1 MACKHYK
8 VVDLYVRASVLQVK
22 VVRSAALCKM
32 LRIEAYTQEEAS
44 EQWDVHN
51 GSIICPCVLVVCD
64 HLQAVG
70 SEHTWHETRTE

>member
-1 MACKHYK
+1 MSCKAHYAVQFALMACTLYK

-44 EQWDVHN
+44 K
-51 GSIICPCVLVVCD
+51 
-64 HLQAVG
+64 
-70 SEHTWHETRTE
+70 

>member
-1 MACKHYK
+1 MCVYTC
-8 VVDLYVRASVLQVK
+8 VRLSHAGNGSWIHRQGP
-22 VVRSAALCKM
+22 ALCKM

-51 GSIICPCVLVVCD
+51 GSIICPLVLVVCD

>member
-1 MACKHYK
+1 MPDPRCMSMSCKAHYAVQFALMACKHYK

-44 EQWDVHN
+44 K
-51 GSIICPCVLVVCD
+51 
-64 HLQAVG
+64 
-70 SEHTWHETRTE
+70 